1 MIDNF
6 SGVRLGKLKCNSSL
20 NVLST
25 FHIPPLRL
33 PTVLT
38 VTDDFSSN
46 EAEIPISKI
55 GVTENNWTQSIT
67 LEINRENQGESKIW
81 KKIDC

>member
-1 MIDNF
+1 MI
-6 SGVRLGKLKCNSSL
+6 SL
-20 NVLST
+20 
-25 FHIPPLRL
+25 
-33 PTVLT
+33 
-38 VTDDFSSN
+38 SN

-67 LEINRENQGESKIW
+67 LAINRENQGESKIW